1 MRKERNRKSNI
12 LIYVVAALLCAT
24 LFSMYLVGGLYA
36 RYQTK
41 SSGSDTA
48 RVAAFNIKEE
58 GISSQMIEARVV
70 PGETQG
76 TSVKITNKSEV
87 TLELTLKVTNIT
99 KNIPQLKFQ
108 LKPTPTGE
116 AAETP
121 AETPKTEKHE
131 NGVSLYGV
139 VLEPGDYTKTY
150 DLYIVWEP
158 NPTDPEADLAYMG
171 MVDYISVTVTAT
183 QVD

>member
-1 MRKERNRKSNI
+1 MRKERNGKSNI
-12 LIYVVAALLCAT
+12 FMYVVAALLCAT
-24 LFSMYLVGGLYA
+24 LFSMHLVGGLYA
-36 RYQTK
+36 RYQTR
-41 SSGSDTA
+41 SGGSDSA
-48 RVAAFNIKEE
+48 RVAAFKIKEE
-58 GISSQMIEARVV
+58 GISSQTIQASVT
-70 PGETQG
+70 PGETKSQQI
-76 TSVKITNKSEV
+76 TVTNKSEV
-87 TLELTLKVTNIT
+87 TIEFTLEVTNIT
-99 KNIPQLKFQ
+99 KNIPQLKFR
-108 LKPTPTGE
+108 LKPAG
-116 AAETP
+116 AA

-171 MVDYISVTVTAT
+171 MVDNISVTVTAT